1 MHDPVLV
8 ARVDSLK
15 KVWYKNRSISE
26 SSTYY
31 DVTAII
37 GTGHTSHISNSVTLY
52 TSTAHIKDEAG
63 NAFSEI

>member
-26 SSTYY
+26 SSTY
-31 DVTAII
+31 DVTAIV
-37 GTGHTSHISNSVTLY
+37 GTGHTSHMSNSVTLY

-63 NAFSEI
+63 NAFPEI